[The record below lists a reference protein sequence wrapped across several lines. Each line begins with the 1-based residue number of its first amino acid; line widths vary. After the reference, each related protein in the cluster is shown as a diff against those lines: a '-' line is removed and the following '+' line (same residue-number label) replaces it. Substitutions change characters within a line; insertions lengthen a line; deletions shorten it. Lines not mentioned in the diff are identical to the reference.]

1 LPQFV
6 RMPGIICPMAVQPL
20 PSELLAKLRAAQLT
34 YPAVGATATA
44 PPTGYRSLGLSRTLK
59 RRDFE
64 SAVEDLISWR
74 VHQRAG
80 LRVAVSGPQVEPG
93 AVLEM
98 RLGVGP
104 LALRIPCRV
113 IYVIDEPERSGF
125 AYGTLPG
132 HPESGEELFLLQ
144 RHEDGQIAFTITAFS
159 RAASL
164 PARLGG
170 PATRWFQEAMTRR
183 YLTAPDQLAT

>member
-1 LPQFV
+1 
-6 RMPGIICPMAVQPL
+6 MWAMAVRPL
-20 PSELLAKLRAAQLT
+20 SPELREKLRAAPVT
-34 YPAVGATATA
+34 YPAAGATATT
-44 PPTGYRSLGLSRTLK
+44 PPTGYRFVRLYRVLE

-64 SAVEDLISWR
+64 SAVKDLMSWR

-80 LRVAVSGPQVEPG
+80 LRVAASGPLVQPG

-98 RLGVGP
+98 RLGIGA

-113 IYVIDEPERSGF
+113 IYVVDEPDRRGF

-144 RHEDGQIAFTITAFS
+144 RQGDGQITFTITAFS

-164 PARLGG
+164 SARMGG
-170 PATRWFQEAMTRR
+170 PATRWFQEVVTRR
-183 YLTAPDQLAT
+183 YLRAPDQLST